1 VPQGD
6 GFVAV
11 GSTGLGADTA
21 AWAARFN
28 RKFGVEWLSTF
39 DGTEADVLS
48 GVALT
53 HEAVLVSGHSGS
65 MPRADGESGL
75 ETQILA
81 MKLPFNG
88 SLLFTPGTGVDVRFL
103 AAAVRDSSLDDAVN
117 PTGETSTD
125 IPFAIEESVVLSSG
139 PNAGIL
145 VSGSNYCARLL
156 TLTGT
161 ETTTDTCTF

>member
-1 VPQGD
+1 VTSSPRGR
-6 GFVAV
+6 
-11 GSTGLGADTA
+11 LGTERRSRGPLR

-53 HEAVLVSGHSGS
+53 HEAILVSGHSGS
-65 MPRADGESGL
+65 LPRADGAPGL
-75 ETQILA
+75 ETQLWA
-81 MKLPFNG
+81 MKLPLNG
-88 SLLFTPGTGVDVRFL
+88 SLLFGPGVDMDVRFQ
-103 AAAVRDSSLDDAVN
+103 AAAVRDSSLDDAMN

-125 IPFAIEESVVLSSG
+125 IPSAIEESVVISSG

-145 VSGSNYCARLL
+145 CPVRTTAR
-156 TLTGT
+156 G
-161 ETTTDTCTF
+161 CSR